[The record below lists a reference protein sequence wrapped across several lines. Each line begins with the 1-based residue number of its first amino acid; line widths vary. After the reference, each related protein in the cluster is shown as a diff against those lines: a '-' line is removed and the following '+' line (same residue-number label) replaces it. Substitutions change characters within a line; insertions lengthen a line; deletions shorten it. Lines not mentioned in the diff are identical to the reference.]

1 MTAIARRLLDLFE
14 GPAGLEPW
22 SPPETGAALCELLPW
37 RAFDERGELY
47 VNAGSVGFA
56 IEIPPFAGI
65 DAETLGAL
73 AGTLADAAPERCTV
87 QVIHWASPRFGAA
100 LDAWAGPRAHAGPV
114 QAGMARR
121 RLRLLERAGWRALH
135 PGGPPFTL
143 ADYRA
148 FVCASLAGPPG
159 PAPET
164 ALSAFRRAL
173 EGTLASAGAATRRL
187 GPDAL
192 LSLASELTAPAITP
206 DEEAGTPTHLHRPNR
221 RWSPRDPLHLQCAAP
236 GRALTVAPTGLV
248 FHDGGTPRS
257 AKGGD
262 TRAGDVAVR
271 VLTAATFP
279 EVWPGWRGNALIGD
293 FHRDFL
299 QPGCPVLTCLTV
311 MTGEAADGEKAFL
324 KSARATQQAG
334 TGIARYLP
342 GLPEKARD
350 WQFVT
355 ERIKDGERLV
365 RACYMAAVYAPLDSL
380 DEAEQAVRAIYH
392 GQGWRVSAER
402 YVQLPSW
409 LSCLPMVPAGGLDAD
424 LARMGRMKT
433 LLTSSVVNLAPVHG
447 EWRGQSNVLP
457 VGNVPGGGGSSNAD
471 NPPALFLIG
480 RRGQPAGWSPFA
492 NEAGNYNVAV
502 TGKSG
507 SGKSVLMQELV
518 TGIVGAGG
526 EAVVIDDGRSF
537 QHTAEALEG
546 AFIAFGKDPACLN
559 PFAMIDAGTANRDG
573 DYREECFAMLAGVI
587 GRMCRRRGSIDDI
600 EAALIAE
607 AIASAWDEKGN
618 EADLGTVRNNLDARD
633 DRRAKDMATALGPWC
648 PGGAMGR
655 LFAGAETPALDA
667 ALTVF
672 ELAELKGR
680 GDVQAVVLMLVVFL
694 ATQRMYHGERTRAKA
709 IVIDEAWDLLSG
721 EDSKAFLEGAARRAR
736 KYRGSLITGTQSVN
750 DYYANPAARAAW
762 ENSDWTIFL
771 AQKDESVELLKQEKR
786 IHCDPGMERA
796 LQEPDH
802 GRGPLC
808 RAAAA
813 RPGRLA
819 GGAPRARCLVG
830 GAVLLARPRLRGGGK
845 AQGRRALHRRGHRP
859 ARRGRSPRGRRADR
873 RRGPPR
879 RCRSRHRP
887 CGRQGS
893 GRMNARTVEDRREA
907 AAAEDA
913 DGRLAWPGDPE
924 GIAAVDIDFEALA
937 YVLANTCRF
946 GGRTRQYH
954 SLAAHAV
961 VASEEVEA
969 LDGLGAGERRSL
981 ALHALIAD
989 APSAWLRGEP
999 SSSQRTAKLAASIEA
1014 AVREAAGLDPVLDED
1029 SAELLRFVFRMTAAA
1044 ERRDLA
1050 DADAGPGAAFPPL
1063 RRRIRAVGPGRA
1075 ARLWLARFRALSG
1088 PPRSGD
1094 AQAGQPDGEEN
1105 GNGAGMQAERDAEES
1120 SDGAARQAA

>member
-1 MTAIARRLLDLFE
+1 MTPPGAGFGLARRLLDLFE

-47 VNAGSVGFA
+47 VNAVSVGFV

-87 QVIHWASPRFGAA
+87 QVIHWASPWFGAA
-100 LDAWAGPRAHAGPV
+100 LDAWAGPRGHAGGV

-121 RLRLLERAGWRALH
+121 RLHLLGGAGWRALH

-143 ADYRA
+143 SDYRA

-173 EGTLASAGAATRRL
+173 EGTLASAGATTRRL
-187 GPDAL
+187 APDAL
-192 LSLASELTAPAITP
+192 LSLVSELTAPDTAP
-206 DEEAGTPTHLHRPNR
+206 LPEAGTATPLHRPQR
-221 RWSPRDPLHLQCAAP
+221 RWAPRDPLHLQCAAP

-248 FHDGGTPRS
+248 FHRPGGE
-257 AKGGD
+257 
-262 TRAGDVAVR
+262 DVAVR

-342 GLPEKARD
+342 GLPEKAKD

-355 ERIKDGERLV
+355 ERLKDGERLV
-365 RACYMAAVYAPLDSL
+365 RACYMAAIYAPLDSL

-392 GQGWRVSAER
+392 GQGWRVAAER

-409 LSCLPMVPAGGLDAD
+409 LLCLPMVPAGGLDAD

-433 LLTSSVVNLAPVHG
+433 LLTSAAVNLAPAHG
-447 EWRGQSNVLP
+447 EWRGQP
-457 VGNVPGGGGSSNAD
+457 VNPD

-537 QHTAEALEG
+537 QHTAEALGG

-559 PFAMIDAGTANRDG
+559 PFAMIDAGTANHDG

-618 EADLGTVRNNLDARD
+618 EADLGTVRKSLDARD
-633 DRRAKDMATALGPWC
+633 DRRAKDIATALGPWC

-655 LFAGAETPALDA
+655 LFSGAETPALDA

-694 ATQRMYHGERTRAKA
+694 STQRMYHGERTRVKA

-721 EDSKAFLEGAARRAR
+721 EDSRAFLEGAARRAR

-750 DYYANPAARAAW
+750 DYYANPAAQAAW

-796 LQEPDH
+796 LKSLTTAEGRYAELLLHGPD
-802 GRGPLC
+802 GWRVARLVLDAWSVALFSSRGP
-808 RAAAA
+808 AFTAVE
-813 RPGRLA
+813 RLKA
-819 GGAPRARCLVG
+819 QGLSTVEAIDRLVDGAPRGDDVRRTDKETSNRAE
-830 GAVLLARPRLRGGGK
+830 PGGG
-845 AQGRRALHRRGHRP
+845 GGDRAAPGLGDGGDSHD
-859 ARRGRSPRGRRADR
+859 ADR
-873 RRGPPR
+873 EIEHADNRG
-879 RCRSRHRP
+879 
-887 CGRQGS
+887 
-893 GRMNARTVEDRREA
+893 
-907 AAAEDA
+907 A
-913 DGRLAWPGDPE
+913 DE
-924 GIAAVDIDFEALA
+924 
-937 YVLANTCRF
+937 
-946 GGRTRQYH
+946 
-954 SLAAHAV
+954 
-961 VASEEVEA
+961 
-969 LDGLGAGERRSL
+969 
-981 ALHALIAD
+981 
-989 APSAWLRGEP
+989 
-999 SSSQRTAKLAASIEA
+999 
-1014 AVREAAGLDPVLDED
+1014 
-1029 SAELLRFVFRMTAAA
+1029 
-1044 ERRDLA
+1044 
-1050 DADAGPGAAFPPL
+1050 
-1063 RRRIRAVGPGRA
+1063 
-1075 ARLWLARFRALSG
+1075 
-1088 PPRSGD
+1088 
-1094 AQAGQPDGEEN
+1094 
-1105 GNGAGMQAERDAEES
+1105 
-1120 SDGAARQAA
+1120 